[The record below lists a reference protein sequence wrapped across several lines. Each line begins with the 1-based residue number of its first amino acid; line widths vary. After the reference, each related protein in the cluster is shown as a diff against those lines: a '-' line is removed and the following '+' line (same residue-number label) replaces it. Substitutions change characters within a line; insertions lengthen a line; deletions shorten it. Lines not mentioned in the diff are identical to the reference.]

1 MTSNRR
7 HALRI
12 LAILVV
18 GALLAAFGRNVDWQS
33 AAHAVRTAA
42 RALLAT
48 AHFRNLLSLA
58 IKGTRWWIFLRPIGH
73 VPLMLVLRATFA
85 GASLNNLVVAQGG
98 EGARVL
104 LVSRAAGVPSA
115 GVLAAL
121 ALERALDVVSY
132 LILLVGATWM
142 LELPAHLTRWR
153 AAAGGVLALAA
164 GALVLLGAKTR
175 HRESTRESTR
185 ESPTPA
191 GAANRLVAYFRRVL
205 DGVALVASPGRLA
218 AGMLLSLAA
227 WSLQVATYHLTALAL
242 HLPLPV
248 AGSIAALLAVA
259 IGFLVRATPGNVG
272 VFQVIY
278 ALAVRPFGIAEAAA
292 VATALLI
299 QTLQVVPTVVVGTL
313 VAPRLVR
320 GTRELAE

>member
-12 LAILVV
+12 LAILVF
-18 GALLAAFGRNVDWQS
+18 GALLAAFARNVDWRS
-33 AAHAVRTAA
+33 AAGAVRTAD
-42 RALLAT
+42 RTLLVIALSL
-48 AHFRNLLSLA
+48 NLLSLA
-58 IKGTRWWIFLRPIGH
+58 IKGTRWWIFLRRLGH
-73 VPLMLVLRATFA
+73 VPFLLVLRATFA

-104 LVSRAAGVPSA
+104 LVARAAGVPSA

-132 LILLVGATWM
+132 LVLLVGATWL

-153 AAAGGVLALAA
+153 AVAGIVLALAA

-175 HRESTRESTR
+175 HRESTRESPTR
-185 ESPTPA
+185 A
-191 GAANRLVAYFRRVL
+191 GVASRLAAYVRRVL
-205 DGVALVASPGRLA
+205 DGVALAASPGRLA

-242 HLPLPV
+242 HLPLPL
-248 AGSIAALLAVA
+248 AGSIAALLAVG
-259 IGFLVRATPGNVG
+259 IGFLIRATPGNVG

-313 VAPRLVR
+313 VAPRLAR
-320 GTRELAE
+320 GTREPAE

>member
-7 HALRI
+7 RALRI
-12 LAILVV
+12 LAILVF
-18 GALLAAFGRNVDWQS
+18 GALLAAFGRNVDWRS
-33 AAHAVRTAA
+33 AAHAVRTAD
-42 RALLAT
+42 RTLLVIALSL
-48 AHFRNLLSLA
+48 NLLSLA
-58 IKGTRWWIFLRPIGH
+58 IKGTRWWVFLRRLGH
-73 VPLMLVLRATFA
+73 VPLVLVLRATFA

-132 LILLVGATWM
+132 LVLLVGATWM

-153 AAAGGVLALAA
+153 AVAGIVLALAA
-164 GALVLLGAKTR
+164 GALVLLGATAR
-175 HRESTRESTR
+175 HRESTRES
-185 ESPTPA
+185 PMPA
-191 GAANRLVAYFRRVL
+191 GVAGRLVAYFRRVL
-205 DGVALVASPGRLA
+205 DGVALAASPGRLA
-218 AGMLLSLAA
+218 AGMLLSFAA

-242 HLPLPV
+242 HLPLPL
-248 AGSIAALLAVA
+248 AGSIAALLAVG

-313 VAPRLVR
+313 VAPRLAR
-320 GTRELAE
+320 GTREPVE

>member
-1 MTSNRR
+1 MTLNRR

-12 LAILVV
+12 LAILVF
-18 GALLAAFGRNVDWQS
+18 GALLAAFARNVDWRS
-33 AAHAVRTAA
+33 AAHAVRTAD
-42 RALLAT
+42 RTLLVIALSL
-48 AHFRNLLSLA
+48 NLLSLA
-58 IKGTRWWIFLRPIGH
+58 IKGTRWWIFLRRLGH

-132 LILLVGATWM
+132 LVLLVGATWM

-153 AAAGGVLALAA
+153 AVAGIVLALAA

-175 HRESTRESTR
+175 HRKSTRESRTR
-185 ESPTPA
+185 A
-191 GAANRLVAYFRRVL
+191 GVASRLAAYFRRVL
-205 DGVALVASPGRLA
+205 DGVALAASPGRLV

-242 HLPLPV
+242 HLPLPL
-248 AGSIAALLAVA
+248 AGSIAALLAVG
-259 IGFLVRATPGNVG
+259 IGFLIRATPGNVG

-313 VAPRLVR
+313 VALRLAR
-320 GTRELAE
+320 GTREPAE